1 MAAVKAT
8 HGISKVVGCK
18 LINGKFL
25 MIILLEVIL

>member
-8 HGISKVVGCK
+8 HGISKVAGCK

-25 MIILLEVIL
+25 MVMLIWR